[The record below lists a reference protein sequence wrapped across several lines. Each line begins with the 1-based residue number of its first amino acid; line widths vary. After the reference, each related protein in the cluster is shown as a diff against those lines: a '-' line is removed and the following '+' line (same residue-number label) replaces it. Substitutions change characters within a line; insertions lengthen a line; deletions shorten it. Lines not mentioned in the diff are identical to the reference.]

1 MELTLV
7 WGWIVFTFLFAFM
20 GYIIYRLNKTDRKLH
35 EHTNTRGTGWG
46 KHRHYRKREKAME
59 SPIDDTPIDKIKVG
73 GTD

>member
-1 MELTLV
+1 MGPTIL
-7 WGWIVFTFLFAFM
+7 GWVVSAVLFILIAL
-20 GYIIYRLNKTDRKLH
+20 RLYEFNTKLN

>member
-7 WGWIVFTFLFAFM
+7 WGWIIFTFLFAFM

-35 EHTNTRGTGWG
+35 EHTKQRH
-46 KHRHYRKREKAME
+46 KHYRKREKITGNL
-59 SPIDDTPIDKIKVG
+59 IDDTPVNEIKVG